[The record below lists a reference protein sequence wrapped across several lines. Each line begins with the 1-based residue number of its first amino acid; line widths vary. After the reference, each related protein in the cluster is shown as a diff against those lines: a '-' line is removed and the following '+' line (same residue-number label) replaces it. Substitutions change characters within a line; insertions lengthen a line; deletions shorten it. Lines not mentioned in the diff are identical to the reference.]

1 MPARA
6 PLDRRRAGHHLN
18 RKTAVF
24 FKERHDMNREGTKRT
39 YRKPVLRR
47 LGLLRRLTRFT
58 F

>member
-1 MPARA
+1 M
-6 PLDRRRAGHHLN
+6 
-18 RKTAVF
+18 
-24 FKERHDMNREGTKRT
+24 EMNMTKRA

>member
-1 MPARA
+1 MRT
-6 PLDRRRAGHHLN
+6 N
-18 RKTAVF
+18 
-24 FKERHDMNREGTKRT
+24 EREAE

>member
-1 MPARA
+1 MTIHTS
-6 PLDRRRAGHHLN
+6 RRDL
-18 RKTAVF
+18 
-24 FKERHDMNREGTKRT
+24 MNTETKRT

>member
-1 MPARA
+1 
-6 PLDRRRAGHHLN
+6 
-18 RKTAVF
+18 
-24 FKERHDMNREGTKRT
+24 MNTNETKRA

>member
-1 MPARA
+1 
-6 PLDRRRAGHHLN
+6 
-18 RKTAVF
+18 
-24 FKERHDMNREGTKRT
+24 MNRNDTKRA

>member
-1 MPARA
+1 MNNRTGKRA
-6 PLDRRRAGHHLN
+6 
-18 RKTAVF
+18 
-24 FKERHDMNREGTKRT
+24 

>member
-1 MPARA
+1 MNTTDAKRA
-6 PLDRRRAGHHLN
+6 
-18 RKTAVF
+18 
-24 FKERHDMNREGTKRT
+24 

>member
-1 MPARA
+1 METKHNKRA
-6 PLDRRRAGHHLN
+6 
-18 RKTAVF
+18 
-24 FKERHDMNREGTKRT
+24 

>member
-1 MPARA
+1 MTHQIKRA
-6 PLDRRRAGHHLN
+6 
-18 RKTAVF
+18 
-24 FKERHDMNREGTKRT
+24 

>member
-1 MPARA
+1 M
-6 PLDRRRAGHHLN
+6 
-18 RKTAVF
+18 KTT
-24 FKERHDMNREGTKRT
+24 ETRRT

>member
-1 MPARA
+1 MNQT
-6 PLDRRRAGHHLN
+6 DGRRA
-18 RKTAVF
+18 
-24 FKERHDMNREGTKRT
+24 

>member
-1 MPARA
+1 
-6 PLDRRRAGHHLN
+6 
-18 RKTAVF
+18 
-24 FKERHDMNREGTKRT
+24 MNATDTKRT